1 MHRGIPNAYI
11 LDITMYKIHVS
22 LVLTIVRILISK
34 TLTVTYKGDYTSV
47 FEIRCCRQRYVL
59 LYIFLLITEMC
70 IYALKSKKLQ
80 NKLCSNFALG
90 K

>member
-47 FEIRCCRQRYVL
+47 FEIRCCRQRCVL

-70 IYALKSKKLQ
+70 IYALKR
-80 NKLCSNFALG
+80 
-90 K
+90 